1 MRKGEPTRA
10 DLALG
15 ALADV
20 RKVLDEWTG
29 TDWSH
34 TNPAQEIDHIV
45 HLAYAKLRMESM
57 RRERRSATWLG
68 QVISAVF
75 PRELAWYRE
84 REPDTALCFEVRI
97 TDGTKDAVG
106 RKVEIRLSAND
117 AEFLAMSMKGM
128 AEWGK
133 GKPGPADRLGELLPG
148 GSVDEEEPT

>member
-75 PRELAWYRE
+75 PRELAWCRE

-117 AEFLAMSMKGM
+117 ADFLAMSMKGM

-133 GKPGPADRLGELLPG
+133 GKPGPVDRLGELLPG
-148 GSVDEEEPT
+148 GSVNEEDRT